1 MAGLNGSFQNG
12 KRRQNEL
19 AAVLIETE
27 GLELQR
33 PTEMECGPQITNY
46 NYI

>member
-1 MAGLNGSFQNG
+1 MAGLNGSIQNG
-12 KRRQNEL
+12 KRRQDEL
-19 AAVLIETE
+19 AAVLMETE

-33 PTEMECGPQITNY
+33 PAEMECGPQITSY